1 MSLRKTAEGLRLCRR
16 PIREIELLRKKEYR
30 WADLVLKP
38 GDNPLEGITG
48 ELFEIRA
55 EVEPGR
61 ADKFGFDIRA
71 IQVLYDIG
79 RQKVYCGGK
88 VGPLEPVN
96 NKVKFHLLIDR
107 ASLEVFANDGLLS
120 MSSCMLP
127 ADDNKS
133 IGVFCMGGQVK
144 MDSLTVWELNSIWD
158 R

>member
-1 MSLRKTAEGLRLCRR
+1 MLADFEGR
-16 PIREIELLRKKEYR
+16 
-30 WADLVLKP
+30 DF
-38 GDNPLEGITG
+38 GDWQVTG
-48 ELFEIRA
+48 ESFGSEPAHGPLSDQA
-55 EVEPGR
+55 EVEPGW

-79 RQKVYCGGK
+79 RQKVYCAGK
-88 VGPLEPVN
+88 DGPLEPVN

-107 ASLEVFANDGLLS
+107 TSLEVFANDGLLS

-144 MDSLTVWELNSIWD
+144 IDSLTVWELNSIWD
-158 R
+158 K